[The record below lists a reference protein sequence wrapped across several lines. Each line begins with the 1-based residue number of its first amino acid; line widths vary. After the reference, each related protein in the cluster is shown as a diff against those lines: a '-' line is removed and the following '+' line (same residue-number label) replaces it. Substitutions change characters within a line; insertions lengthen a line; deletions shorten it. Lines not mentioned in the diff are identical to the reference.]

1 MDDLVKI
8 YQEATARL
16 QNAVIET
23 PARIKLLNETISN
36 ADLEIQDLLHLVELG
51 RFNAAEGYSIANQI
65 KEARI
70 KRRNAKDEM
79 ETLFNIKSVINQ
91 QSKLEPHVLG
101 INKTIERTIKQ
112 KSERK
117 YTARVRTDLTARIN
131 QLQQNKRGE

>member
-23 PARIKLLNETISN
+23 PARIKMLNEIISK

-51 RFNAAEGYSIANQI
+51 KFNAAEGYSIAHQI

-70 KRRNAKDEM
+70 KRRKAKDEV
-79 ETLFNIKSVINQ
+79 ETLFNIKAVINQ
-91 QSKLEPHVLG
+91 NSKFEPHVLS
-101 INKTIERTIKQ
+101 IHKTIERTIKQ

-117 YTARVRTDLTARIN
+117 YNVRVRTDLTARFN
-131 QLQQNKRGE
+131 QLQNKRGE